1 MAEQMKGTR
10 LRQDK
15 PGASLEHGA
24 REGSSNE
31 GASTVIMGLVRVRRK
46 KKPSAAGEAQ
56 PGELSTTHSVSSRRV
71 GSQLG
76 EPMYPSI

>member
-15 PGASLEHGA
+15 PGGQFLMSPRGQFRMSLDTWSG
-24 REGSSNE
+24 
-31 GASTVIMGLVRVRRK
+31 VRRK

-76 EPMYPSI
+76 EPMNPSV

>member
-1 MAEQMKGTR
+1 MAEQMKA
-10 LRQDK
+10 
-15 PGASLEHGA
+15 PGFDRINRA
-24 REGSSNE
+24 RVSNMEYVKARSNE

-76 EPMYPSI
+76 EPMNPSI